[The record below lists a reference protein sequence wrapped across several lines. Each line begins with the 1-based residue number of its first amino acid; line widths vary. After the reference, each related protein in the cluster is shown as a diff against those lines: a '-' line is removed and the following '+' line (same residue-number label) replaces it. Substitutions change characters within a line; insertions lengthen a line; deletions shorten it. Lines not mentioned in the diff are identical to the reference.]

1 MAESEKLDNRKVYN
15 DPETLTLAFLRNAVE
30 RRVLI
35 KEWGGKGISYRIWA
49 YSAKPFNFPLLF
61 DSRLLWFLIPP
72 AEGILLYS
80 LMVVT
85 PHPP

>member
-35 KEWGGKGISYRIWA
+35 KE
-49 YSAKPFNFPLLF
+49 
-61 DSRLLWFLIPP
+61 
-72 AEGILLYS
+72 
-80 LMVVT
+80 
-85 PHPP
+85 